1 MNNKLTKNY
10 FLTKKKIINGWIH
23 SSCSV
28 SAEIMGASGFDT
40 ITIDLQ
46 HGIIDIVEC
55 KTIIQVLKKYN
66 VFIIVRVPSNE
77 IGIINKCLDAGANG
91 IICPLIRGRED
102 CIKFLEN
109 CFYPPIG
116 IRSFGPTISNI
127 YDGEYFKK
135 ANKQILPFVMIETK
149 ESLQN
154 LDNIMKIKNLDV
166 FYVGPFDLSINL
178 GYSLEEVFVNKNMLS
193 IYDRVLISAKK
204 YGKKAAIHCSGGST
218 AKYFLDKGFDMV
230 TLSTDLN
237 LLRKSIEKEI
247 TILN

>member
-1 MNNKLTKNY
+1 MNSKLNKNY
-10 FLTKKKIINGWIH
+10 FLKKKKIINGWIH
-23 SSCSV
+23 SSCTV

-55 KTIIQVLKKYN
+55 KIIIQVLKKYN

-237 LLRKSIEKEI
+237 LSSKIVIYEYDY
-247 TILN
+247 

>member
-1 MNNKLTKNY
+1 MNSKLNKNY
-10 FLTKKKIINGWIH
+10 FLKKKKIINGWIH
-23 SSCSV
+23 SSCTV

-55 KTIIQVLKKYN
+55 KIIIQVLKKYN

-135 ANKQILPFVMIETK
+135 ANKQILPFVMIEP
-149 ESLQN
+149 Q
-154 LDNIMKIKNLDV
+154 I
-166 FYVGPFDLSINL
+166 
-178 GYSLEEVFVNKNMLS
+178 
-193 IYDRVLISAKK
+193 
-204 YGKKAAIHCSGGST
+204 
-218 AKYFLDKGFDMV
+218 
-230 TLSTDLN
+230 
-237 LLRKSIEKEI
+237 
-247 TILN
+247 